1 MAYKVRMRGARNIKI
16 GRVVTKIVIV
26 VLSLY
31 VGGTILTEIGNVIA
45 NTTSPFYVGL
55 TLIGYTVGSVQNNV
69 TDFAPTCGGT
79 ITSAQA
85 DPGISTCVTATDGTG
100 ILTVV
105 GLVGIASVIM
115 EFVEFSRIG

>member
-1 MAYKVRMRGARNIKI
+1 MAYRMKMRGGRNIKI

-31 VGGTILTEIGNVIA
+31 VGGTILTEIGNVI
-45 NTTSPFYVGL
+45 NGTSSPFYSGL
-55 TLIGYTVGSVQNNV
+55 TLIGYTVNGADC
-69 TDFAPTCGGT
+69 TGT
-79 ITSAQA
+79 
-85 DPGISTCVTATDGTG
+85 GNLVCATTGTG